1 MKRGKSMI
9 TAKEASKL
17 YNGTLILRDKYI
29 SKVIEPLI
37 KKEAIMYKE
46 IKIPVIDRY
55 ACGPMIDFYNL
66 EDSEKLSYAEQI
78 ELTEEIIKTL
88 IENGYK
94 THISC
99 GAGTQF
105 ADTSGNMI
113 ISWN

>member
-37 KKEAIMYKE
+37 KKEAIMSKE
-46 IKIPVIDRY
+46 VKIPVIDRY

-66 EDSEKLSYAEQI
+66 EDSEKLSYTEQI